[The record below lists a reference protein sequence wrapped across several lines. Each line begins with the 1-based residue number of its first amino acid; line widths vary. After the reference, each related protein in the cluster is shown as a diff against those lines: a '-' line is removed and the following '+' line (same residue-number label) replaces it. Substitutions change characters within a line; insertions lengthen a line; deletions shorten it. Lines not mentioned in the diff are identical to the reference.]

1 MTAGTLSLGYKLKY
15 RLKIGRKVRNFMDIS
30 SDTMTI
36 LCNASDKEYRGFVR
50 IEPVRRAKDI
60 ILGKKRAKR
69 KKMRGL
75 ALLCCSPLNNLGFS
89 QFLKQYIKENEEIGK
104 QYKNNRYGTCITLM
118 LPRGFHNYEST
129 KKVAISFAN
138 KVTNGNKGIKWF
150 AFHYTMKS
158 AFMIRFWFCDR
169 FMYEMEKEVYPTYTK
184 TQYIDSSTG
193 KFCGK
198 NNPNAVAK
206 FKKGDIRDDVK
217 PSYRWFSVKKT
228 RLFDG
233 SNHYIQRVRKQ
244 LLEYAVQSVRDYR
257 VKIIE
262 GLMIERKKSNY
273 PMSKWIR
280 RCVSALNNTISY
292 VERELSYMW
301 HYAVEANPLSV
312 QDLAYQIAM
321 GGFMSEQEYYEAKKS
336 VRSPFMKEVV
346 RLWEKYKK
354 IFSDYAFNYNGEVI
368 PLRKIRCDKVEKNC
382 DILKSM
388 FNSDLMLLFFKAPT
402 EVKQNVNLTLVA

>member
-1 MTAGTLSLGYKLKY
+1 
-15 RLKIGRKVRNFMDIS
+15 MDIN
-30 SDTMTI
+30 SDAMTI
-36 LCNASDKEYRGFVR
+36 LCNASDKKYRGFVR

-184 TQYIDSSTG
+184 TQYVDSSTG

-198 NNPNAVAK
+198 DNPNAVAK
-206 FKKGDIRDDVK
+206 FK
-217 PSYRWFSVKKT
+217 
-228 RLFDG
+228 
-233 SNHYIQRVRKQ
+233 
-244 LLEYAVQSVRDYR
+244 
-257 VKIIE
+257 
-262 GLMIERKKSNY
+262 
-273 PMSKWIR
+273 
-280 RCVSALNNTISY
+280 
-292 VERELSYMW
+292 
-301 HYAVEANPLSV
+301 
-312 QDLAYQIAM
+312 
-321 GGFMSEQEYYEAKKS
+321 
-336 VRSPFMKEVV
+336 
-346 RLWEKYKK
+346 
-354 IFSDYAFNYNGEVI
+354 
-368 PLRKIRCDKVEKNC
+368 
-382 DILKSM
+382 
-388 FNSDLMLLFFKAPT
+388 
-402 EVKQNVNLTLVA
+402 

>member
-1 MTAGTLSLGYKLKY
+1 M
-15 RLKIGRKVRNFMDIS
+15 MDID
-30 SDTMTI
+30 SDGATI
-36 LCNASDKEYRGFVR
+36 LCSASDKEYRGFVR

-69 KKMRGL
+69 KKMKGL
-75 ALLCCSPLNNLGFS
+75 ALLCCSPLNSLGFS

-104 QYKNNRYGTCITLM
+104 QYKNNRYGTCVTLM

-184 TQYIDSSTG
+184 TQYIDSVTG

-198 NNPNAVAK
+198 NNPNAIAK
-206 FKKGDIRDDVK
+206 FKKGDARSDVK
-217 PSYRWFSVKKT
+217 PSYRWFSIKKT

-233 SNHYIQRVRKQ
+233 SDNHIQRIRKQ

-273 PMSKWIR
+273 PMSKWLR

-312 QDLAYQIAM
+312 RDMAYQAAM
-321 GGFMSEQEYYEAKKS
+321 GGFMSDKEYYQAKSS
-336 VRSPFMKEVV
+336 VRSPFMKQIAAV
-346 RLWEKYKK
+346 WEK
-354 IFSDYAFNYNGEVI
+354 
-368 PLRKIRCDKVEKNC
+368 
-382 DILKSM
+382 
-388 FNSDLMLLFFKAPT
+388 
-402 EVKQNVNLTLVA
+402 Q